1 MSLTLK
7 DVEDQQL
14 SPMMEHYVSEKRK
27 RPDCI
32 LFYRLGDFFELFF
45 DDALLASRELE
56 LTLTHRDCGLS
67 ERAPMCGVPHHAAT
81 HYINRLAAKGYK
93 VAICDQV
100 EDASQAKGLVKRE
113 VVRIVTPGTIT
124 DASALDEK
132 KYAYIASIYQAGN
145 VFGLAACDVT
155 SGHFET
161 TALMSEAANKR
172 LIDELSRLNPQE
184 LLVNTGCADNPAFR
198 LWLNENR
205 IVVTLREDSYFNL
218 MDLNGDLL
226 KYGEKDY
233 LWPNASA
240 GLLRYIAEN
249 HLQIPL
255 NIGKIY
261 PYKQQDYMLLDQAAR
276 RNLELTE
283 TIRDHSHK
291 GSLLEIM
298 DRTKTSM
305 GSRLL
310 RSWLEQPLLNLSEI
324 EARYD
329 SVGNF
334 IDEFMI
340 RENCREML
348 TGLYDLERLSGRI
361 GLGTINARDLISL
374 KIILIKI
381 PPLIESLSRLK
392 AENLINLVS
401 ALDPHEDLFRLL
413 EEALVED
420 PPITIK
426 EGGIIKDGF
435 NEEVDN
441 YRDISERGQDWLLEY
456 ERKEREET
464 GIKNLRVR
472 YNRVFGYFIEVTKS
486 NLSLVPDRY
495 IRKQTLT
502 NAERY
507 ITEELKER
515 EDKLLGA
522 KQKLIDL
529 EYELFLKI
537 RDQIQQMLPTLQ
549 STARALA
556 GLDVYSALADLA
568 EREDYCRPQL
578 RDDDCLIIS
587 QGKHPV
593 ITKTLPKGSF
603 VPNDLMLNTQERRCM
618 VLTGPNMSGK
628 STYMRQNAL
637 IVLMAQMGSYVPAQS
652 ASIGLVDRIFTRVG
666 AADDIGAGKSTFM
679 VEMIEVANIM
689 SQATPSSLLLLDEVG
704 RGTSTYDGLAIAWA
718 VLEHIADKSYLGSR
732 TLFATHYHELTDL
745 ADIKEGI
752 FNCHIAVSEQDNEI
766 IFLHKIFPGGTDDS
780 YGIDVAKLA
789 GVPISVVNRAREL
802 VMQLEADNKG
812 KRLIMRKG
820 SKPQKDQID
829 IFSTARSVHEAD
841 KLIEEIETIDVD
853 QLRPIDALS
862 KIIDLKELAQKM
874 RNKEKQ

>member
-1 MSLTLK
+1 MPLTLK
-7 DVEDQQL
+7 DIEGQQL
-14 SPMMEHYVSEKRK
+14 SPMMEHYAAEKKK

-45 DDALLASRELE
+45 DDALLAARELE
-56 LTLTHRDCGLS
+56 ITLTSRDCGLA
-67 ERAPMCGVPHHAAT
+67 ERAPMCGVPHHAAD
-81 HYINRLAAKGYK
+81 HYINRLVAKGYK

-100 EDASQAKGLVKRE
+100 EDAGQAKGLVKRE
-113 VVRIVTPGTIT
+113 VIRIVTPGTVT
-124 DASALDEK
+124 DAAALDEK

-172 LIDELSRLNPQE
+172 LVDELARLRPQE
-184 LLVNTGCADNPAFR
+184 LLVNAGCDENLAFQS
-198 LWLNENR
+198 WLDEND
-205 IVVTLREDSYFNL
+205 IVVTVREDSYFNPK
-218 MDLNGDLL
+218 DFPGDLL
-226 KYGEKDY
+226 DFSENDY
-233 LWPNASA
+233 LWPYASA

-249 HLQIPL
+249 HLQLPQ
-255 NIGKIY
+255 NISKIY

-283 TIRDHSHK
+283 TIRDRSHK
-291 GSLLEIM
+291 GSLFEVI

-310 RSWLEQPLLNLSEI
+310 RSWLEQPLLNRSEI
-324 EARYD
+324 EARYNA
-329 SVGNF
+329 VENL
-334 IDEFMI
+334 IDQFMI

-361 GLGTINARDLISL
+361 GLGTINARDLTSL
-374 KIILIKI
+374 KTVLTKI
-381 PPLIESLSRLK
+381 PKLKVGLSGLK
-392 AENLINLVS
+392 ADNLINIIS
-401 ALDPHEDLFRLL
+401 ALDPHEELCRLL
-413 EEALVED
+413 EEAIVED
-420 PPITIK
+420 PPVSIK
-426 EGGIIKDGF
+426 EGGIIRDGF
-435 NEEVDN
+435 NAEIDN

-456 ERKEREET
+456 EQKEREET

-529 EYELFLKI
+529 EYELFLEI
-537 RDQIQQMLPTLQ
+537 RVQVQQELPTLQ
-549 STARALA
+549 GTARALA

-568 EREDYCRPQL
+568 ERENYCRPEL
-578 RDDDCLIIS
+578 RDDDSLIIS

-593 ITKTLPKGSF
+593 IAKLLPDGAF
-603 VPNDLMLNTQERRCM
+603 VPNDLTLNTDERRCM

-652 ASIGLVDRIFTRVG
+652 AGIGLVDRIFTRVG
-666 AADDIGAGKSTFM
+666 ASDDIGAGKSTFM
-679 VEMIEVANIM
+679 VEMTEVANIM

-718 VLEHIADKSYLGSR
+718 VLEHIADKSFLGSR

-745 ADIKEGI
+745 ADIKDGI
-752 FNCHIAVSEQDNEI
+752 FNSHIAVSEQDNEI
-766 IFLHKIFPGGTDDS
+766 VFLHQIFPGGTDDS

-789 GVPISVVNRAREL
+789 GVPVSVVNRAREL

-812 KRLIMRKG
+812 KRLVMRKG
-820 SKPQKDQID
+820 SKTQKDQID
-829 IFSTARSVHEAD
+829 IFSTARSVQEAD
-841 KLIEEIETIDVD
+841 KLIDEIDKIDVD
-853 QLRPIDALS
+853 HLRPIDALS
-862 KIIDLKELAQKM
+862 KIIDLKELAGKM
-874 RNKEKQ
+874 RNKNK

>member
-1 MSLTLK
+1 MPLTFK
-7 DVEDQQL
+7 DIEDQQL
-14 SPMMEHYVSEKRK
+14 SPMMEHYVTEKKK

-56 LTLTHRDCGLS
+56 ITLTNRDCGLS
-67 ERAPMCGVPHHAAT
+67 ERAPMAGVPHHAAY
-81 HYINRLAAKGYK
+81 HYINRLVAKGYK

-100 EDASQAKGLVKRE
+100 EDAGQAKGLVKRE
-113 VVRIVTPGTIT
+113 VIRIVTPGTIT
-124 DASALDEK
+124 DTSALDER
-132 KYAYIASIYQAGN
+132 KYSYIVSIYQAGH

-172 LIDELSRLNPQE
+172 LFDELARLKPQE
-184 LLVNTGCADNPAFR
+184 LLVNADCA
-198 LWLNENR
+198 ENR
-205 IVVTLREDSYFNL
+205 AFQSWLDENNTIVTEREDSFFNPK
-218 MDLNGDLL
+218 DFSRDLL
-226 KYGEKDY
+226 DFSEKDY
-233 LWPNASA
+233 LWPYASA

-249 HLQIPL
+249 HLQLPQ
-255 NIGKIY
+255 NISKIY
-261 PYKQQDYMLLDQAAR
+261 PYNQKDYMLMDQAAR

-283 TIRDHSHK
+283 TIRDRSHK
-291 GSLLEIM
+291 GSLLDII

-310 RSWLEQPLLNLSEI
+310 RSWLEQPLLNCSEI

-329 SVGNF
+329 SVANF

-348 TGLYDLERLSGRI
+348 TGLYDLERLSGKI

-374 KIILIKI
+374 KIILTKI
-381 PPLIESLSRLK
+381 PWLKENLKGLK
-392 AENLINLVS
+392 ASNLTNLIL
-401 ALDPHEDLFRLL
+401 ALNPHEELCDLL
-413 EEALVED
+413 EEAIVED
-420 PPITIK
+420 PPITVK
-426 EGGIIKDGF
+426 EGGIIRDGF

-456 ERKEREET
+456 EQKERAET

-486 NLSLVPDRY
+486 NLPLVPDRY

-529 EYELFLKI
+529 EYELFLEI
-537 RDQIQQMLPTLQ
+537 REQVQRTLPTLQ
-549 STARALA
+549 GTARALA
-556 GLDVYSALADLA
+556 ALDVYSSLADLA
-568 EREDYCRPQL
+568 EREDYCRPEL
-578 RDDDCLIIS
+578 RDDDSLIIS

-593 ITKTLPKGSF
+593 IAKLLPDGSF
-603 VPNDLMLNTQERRCM
+603 VPNDLTLNTQERSCM

-652 ASIGLVDRIFTRVG
+652 AGIGLVDRIFTRVG

-718 VLEHIADKSYLGSR
+718 VLEHISDKSYLGSR

-766 IFLHKIFPGGTDDS
+766 VFLHKIFPGGTDDS

-789 GVPISVVNRAREL
+789 GVPVSVVNRAREL

-812 KRLIMRKG
+812 KRLVMRKG

-841 KLIEEIETIDVD
+841 KLIEEIEKIDID

-862 KIIDLKELAQKM
+862 KIIDLKDLAQKM
-874 RNKEKQ
+874 RG

>member
-1 MSLTLK
+1 MPLTFK
-7 DVEDQQL
+7 DIEDQQL
-14 SPMMEHYVSEKRK
+14 SPMMEHYVTEKKK

-56 LTLTHRDCGLS
+56 ITLTNRDCGLS
-67 ERAPMCGVPHHAAT
+67 ERAPMAGVPHHAAY
-81 HYINRLAAKGYK
+81 HYINRLVAKGYK

-100 EDASQAKGLVKRE
+100 EDAGQAKGLVKRE
-113 VVRIVTPGTIT
+113 VIRIVTPGTIT
-124 DASALDEK
+124 DTSALDER
-132 KYAYIASIYQAGN
+132 KYSYIASIYQAGH

-172 LIDELSRLNPQE
+172 LFDELARLKPQE
-184 LLVNTGCADNPAFR
+184 LLVNADCA
-198 LWLNENR
+198 ENR
-205 IVVTLREDSYFNL
+205 AFQSWLDENDTVVTEREDSFFNPK
-218 MDLNGDLL
+218 DFPRDLL
-226 KYGEKDY
+226 DFSEKDY
-233 LWPNASA
+233 LWPYASA

-249 HLQIPL
+249 HLQLPQ
-255 NIGKIY
+255 NISKIY
-261 PYKQQDYMLLDQAAR
+261 PYNQQDYMLLDQAAR

-283 TIRDHSHK
+283 TIRDRSHK
-291 GSLLEIM
+291 GSLLDII

-310 RSWLEQPLLNLSEI
+310 RSWLEQPLLNCSEI

-329 SVGNF
+329 SVANF

-340 RENCREML
+340 RGNCREML
-348 TGLYDLERLSGRI
+348 TGLYDLERLSGKI

-374 KIILIKI
+374 KIILTKI
-381 PPLIESLSRLK
+381 PRLKESLKGLK
-392 AENLINLVS
+392 ASNLTNLIL
-401 ALDPHEDLFRLL
+401 ALNPHEELCNLL
-413 EEALVED
+413 EAAIVED

-426 EGGIIKDGF
+426 EGGIIRDGF

-456 ERKEREET
+456 EQKERKET

-486 NLSLVPDRY
+486 NLSLVPERY

-502 NAERY
+502 NAERF

-529 EYELFLKI
+529 EYDLFLEI
-537 RDQIQQMLPTLQ
+537 REQVQRTLPTLQ
-549 STARALA
+549 GTARALA
-556 GLDVYSALADLA
+556 ALDVYSSLADLA
-568 EREDYCRPQL
+568 EREDYCRPEL
-578 RDDDCLIIS
+578 RDDDSLIIS

-593 ITKTLPKGSF
+593 IAKVLPDGSF
-603 VPNDLMLNTQERRCM
+603 VPNDLTLNTQEQSCM

-718 VLEHIADKSYLGSR
+718 VLEHISDKSYLGSR

-766 IFLHKIFPGGTDDS
+766 VFLHKIFPGGTDDS
-780 YGIDVAKLA
+780 YGIDVAKFA
-789 GVPISVVNRAREL
+789 GVPVSVVNRAREL

-812 KRLIMRKG
+812 KRLVMRKS

-841 KLIEEIETIDVD
+841 KLIEEIEKIDID

-862 KIIDLKELAQKM
+862 KIIDLKDLAQKM
-874 RNKEKQ
+874 RG